1 MGSTRLPGKV
11 LMALAGKPMI
21 YHCVDRLLQV
31 QLAKVLVVAI
41 PDDQEN
47 DILEKKLAEY
57 PVEVFRGSESDVLD
71 RYYKCAQKYSM
82 DQIIRATG
90 DNPFVDPEEA
100 DLLIQDHLNGDYD
113 YSCCFPEFGGKLP
126 TGVGVEIFKFSALE
140 TSWYQGKMPHH
151 REHVNEYIQEN
162 VSIFKVNYF
171 PGSNSFRL
179 PEKSLTVDTVED
191 FKQAEK
197 ILNTATGFQ
206 DSVDH
211 KTIPSES

>member
-11 LMALAGKPMI
+11 LLPLAGKPMI
-21 YHCVDRLLQV
+21 YHCIDRLLQIKY
-31 QLAKVLVVAI
+31 AHMLVVAI
-41 PDDQEN
+41 PDNSDN
-47 DILEKKLAEY
+47 DVLDKVLLEY
-57 PVEVFRGSESDVLD
+57 PVKVFRGSESDVLD
-71 RYYKCAQKYSM
+71 RYFKCAREYGM
-82 DQIIRATG
+82 NHVVRATG
-90 DNPFVDPEEA
+90 DNPFVDPAEA
-100 DLLIQDHLNGDYD
+100 DLLIQSHLAGDFD
-113 YSCCFPEFGGKLP
+113 YSCCFPEFGGRLP
-126 TGVGVEIFKFSALE
+126 KGVGVEIFKSSALE
-140 TSWYQGKMPHH
+140 RSWHEGRSRNH